1 MRRGFSLIELL
12 TVTTIMA
19 VLATLTL
26 PVVGMVRRAVTATAC
41 AGNLHQAGLA
51 FLTYA
56 NDWDGEYPA
65 DSRLHGGVTA
75 EASDAWYDRLPG
87 YLEDERKHRGV
98 LQCAGHR
105 LPPLPAGFEQ
115 AAPKSFKV
123 NDRLDGG
130 GRPRYFRCGSVADAS
145 DLLLMVDAVAEGV
158 TGMCQWSRAVPSG
171 VTDHRHRGRLN
182 GLAVDGAT
190 LLQRRSGN
198 EELTWESAGWR

>member
-1 MRRGFSLIELL
+1 MRSGFSLIELL

-19 VLATLTL
+19 MLGTIAL
-26 PVVGMVRRAVTATAC
+26 PVVGTVRRAVTATVC
-41 AGNLHQAGLA
+41 TGNLRQTGLA
-51 FLTYA
+51 FLAYA

-65 DSRLHGGVTA
+65 DSRLHGGVAT
-75 EASDAWYDRLPG
+75 EASDAWYDRLPD
-87 YLEDERKHRGV
+87 YLGEERRGSGV

-105 LPPLPAGFEQ
+105 LPPLPVGFEQ

-130 GRPRYFRCGSVADAS
+130 GRPRYFRCGSVSDSA

-171 VTDHRHRGRLN
+171 VTDRRHRGRIN

-190 LLQRRSGN
+190 LLQRRPGG
-198 EELTWESAGWR
+198 ELTWESAAWH